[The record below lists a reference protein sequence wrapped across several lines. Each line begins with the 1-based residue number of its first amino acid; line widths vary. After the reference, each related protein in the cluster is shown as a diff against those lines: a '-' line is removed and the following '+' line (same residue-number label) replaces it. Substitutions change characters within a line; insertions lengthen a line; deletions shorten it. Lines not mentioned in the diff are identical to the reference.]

1 MDPRV
6 LQSYRLAI
14 GLAQG
19 LFLFGLQ
26 QAFASQSWPATNA
39 YVFAPLLMAGLF
51 VPLIAISGL
60 GNLRLRT
67 LTIWLAVATLVC
79 VCLAG
84 YSIYRMPTFGV
95 TPPTRT
101 WPVLLPQFVVYL
113 AALLFIA
120 DNLVVA
126 GDADRRWI
134 ARYPTLFDASWK
146 RGIQAALA
154 LLFVS
159 VLWGI
164 LFLGAQLFAL
174 IKIVWVGRVIA
185 QPLFWIPVTAVGV
198 AYALHVADV
207 HARIVS
213 GARTLVLVL
222 LSWLLPVMTLLAV
235 GFILTIPFTGL
246 EVLWNTKRA
255 TAILLAAAGVL
266 VFLINATYQDG
277 EDKTAALLRY
287 CRAAAAIVLL
297 PIVALASY
305 ALMLRV
311 NQYGWT
317 PDRVIAAAL
326 TVVAACYAL
335 GYAAAVARTGLSLRW
350 LEPVNV
356 GTAFVIIVLFLAL
369 LTPLADPARIS
380 VNSQLARLGAGI
392 VTPEKFDY
400 SFLRFK
406 AGRYGAN
413 ALEAMTKQVY
423 GPVAAEN
430 AERVRR
436 SPYAAARPSLPP
448 PPPAEKR
455 LANITVVI
463 PKGAEFPASLVQQ
476 DWSNDPKRFGLPRCL
491 TADSKCDAALLDID
505 GDGTDEVLLVTV
517 SGGPAMA
524 FKRRDDRWQI
534 EGTLSNVFCRG
545 FRDSFGK
552 GEIALVAPK
561 YKDIQ
566 VGGLR
571 VLIQEACPPA
581 PTPGPAIQGRIR

>member
-1 MDPRV
+1 MDLRV

-26 QAFASQSWPATNA
+26 QAFANQIWPATNA
-39 YVFAPLLMAGLF
+39 HLFASLLMAGFF

-60 GNLRLRT
+60 GNLRQRT
-67 LTIWLAVATLVC
+67 LAIWLAVATLIC
-79 VCLAG
+79 VGLAS
-84 YSIYRMPTFGV
+84 YSIYRMPIFGV
-95 TPPTRT
+95 APPTRV
-101 WPVLLPQFVVYL
+101 WPLVSSQFVVCL

-146 RGIQAALA
+146 HGVQAALA

-198 AYALHVADV
+198 AYALHVADSR
-207 HARIVS
+207 ARIVN

-222 LSWLLPVMTLLAV
+222 LSWLLPVMTLLAA

-246 EVLWNTKRA
+246 DVLWNTKRA
-255 TAILLAAAGVL
+255 TAILLTAAGVL
-266 VFLINATYQDG
+266 VFLINAAYQDG
-277 EDKTAALLRY
+277 EDETARLLRY

-326 TVVAACYAL
+326 AVVAACYAL
-335 GYAAAVARTGLSLRW
+335 GYAAAIARTGLSLRW

-356 GTAFVIIVLFLAL
+356 GTAFVIILLFLTL

-380 VNSQLARLGAGI
+380 VNSQLARLEAGI

-400 SFLRFK
+400 NFLRVK
-406 AGRYGAN
+406 TGRYGAD
-413 ALEAMTKQVY
+413 ALDAMAKQAY
-423 GPVAAEN
+423 GPVAADN

-436 SPYAAARPSLPP
+436 SPFAAARPSWPP

-455 LANITVVI
+455 LANITMVL
-463 PKGAEFPASLVQQ
+463 PKGAEFPASLIQQ
-476 DWSNDPKRFGLPRCL
+476 DWSNDPKRFSLPRCL
-491 TADSKCDAALLDID
+491 IADAKCEAALVDID

-517 SGGPAMA
+517 TGGSAVA
-524 FKRRDDRWQI
+524 LKRRDDRWQI
-534 EGTLSNVFCRG
+534 EGTLSNAFCHG
-545 FRDSFGK
+545 FRDGFGK
-552 GEIALVAPK
+552 GEITLAEPK

-566 VGGLR
+566 VGSQR
-571 VLIQEACPPA
+571 VVIQESCPPRPPA
-581 PTPGPAIQGRIR
+581 GPTIQGRVR